1 MVFEFDFFFSKTITL
16 NTQNYLVGLDL
27 WKLGGTWMTIWK
39 FTLIRQQY
47 QPLTPSNLGK
57 AKSAPFIWFEN
68 DVRGI
73 PPT

>member
-39 FTLIRQQY
+39 FTLHTATI
-47 QPLTPSNLGK
+47 
-57 AKSAPFIWFEN
+57 SAFNPKHFGE
-68 DVRGI
+68 G
-73 PPT
+73 